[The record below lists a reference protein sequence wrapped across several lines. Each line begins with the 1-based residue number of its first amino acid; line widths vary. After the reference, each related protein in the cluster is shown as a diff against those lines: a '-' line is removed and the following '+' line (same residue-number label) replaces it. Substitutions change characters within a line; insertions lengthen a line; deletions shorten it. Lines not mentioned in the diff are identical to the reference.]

1 MTAPFRHEAVFYD
14 DLPGFLAGTVP
25 FLLEGIADAEPALVA
40 VDPEKAE
47 AMRTELPGG
56 NAAVRFVDVTD
67 LGRNPGRLISA
78 WADFLG
84 EHPAARPMRGIGE
97 PVWFGRTPEE
107 IAECQRHEAL
117 LNLAFADRRDFVLIC
132 PYDSTQLDRSVL
144 AEARSSH
151 PLLVQNGETTASK
164 QYDGDVA
171 PYAGSLAEP
180 TGPVESWNLT
190 EHSLAELR
198 RWVSFAASAAGLEP
212 EHIEDLT
219 LAVSEAATNTLQHA
233 GGDGE
238 LRLWRHEG
246 CIVCE
251 VHDHGRM
258 LDPLA
263 GRLPV
268 PLDEP
273 SGRGLWLIHQL
284 CDLVQ
289 IRSSE
294 AGNVVRMHMRTSN
307 KPAAQGVV

>member
-1 MTAPFRHEAVFYD
+1 VTAPFRHGAVFYE

-25 FLLEGIADAEPALVA
+25 FLLEGIAAAEPVLVA

-47 AMRTELPGG
+47 AMRTELPDAD
-56 NAAVRFVDVTD
+56 AAVRFIDMTD

-84 EHPAARPMRGIGE
+84 ELPAAVPVRGVGE
-97 PVWFGRTPEE
+97 PVWFGRTPDE

-117 LNLAFADRRDFVLIC
+117 LNLAFADRPDFVLMC
-132 PYDSTQLDRSVL
+132 PYDSTRLDESVL
-144 AEARSSH
+144 AEARTSH
-151 PLLVQNGETTASK
+151 PLLVRNGETTAST
-164 QYDGDVA
+164 QYDRSVA

-180 TGPVESWNLT
+180 TGPVESWDLA

-198 RWVSFAASAAGLEP
+198 RSVTFAASAAGLEP
-212 EHIEDLT
+212 ERTEDLA
-219 LAVSEAATNTLQHA
+219 LAVSEAATNTVVHA

-238 LRLWRHEG
+238 LRLWRHDG

-251 VHDHGRM
+251 VHDHGRI

-268 PLDEP
+268 PIDVP

-289 IRSSE
+289 IRSSAE
-294 AGNVVRMHMRTSN
+294 AGNVVRMHMR
-307 KPAAQGVV
+307 V

>member
-47 AMRTELPGG
+47 AMRTELPDGD
-56 NAAVRFVDVTD
+56 AAVRFVDMTD

-84 EHPAARPMRGIGE
+84 EHPAARPVRGIGE
-97 PVWFGRTPEE
+97 PVWFGRTPDE

-132 PYDSTQLDRSVL
+132 PYDSTQLDEIRAGRGPEQPPPAGPERRDDSP
-144 AEARSSH
+144 ASS
-151 PLLVQNGETTASK
+151 TTAASRRTP
-164 QYDGDVA
+164 GA
-171 PYAGSLAEP
+171 SPSR
-180 TGPVESWNLT
+180 PVPSSRGTST

-251 VHDHGRM
+251 VHDHGRI

-268 PLDEP
+268 PIDEP

-289 IRSSE
+289 IRSSA
-294 AGNVVRMHMRTSN
+294 AGNVVRMHMRTPRPE
-307 KPAAQGVV
+307 K